1 GRRTG
6 IILTGGLEEYGMDEL
21 SLGLGAGLGAG
32 EKLTHHPSPGF
43 VYKLVAIAES
53 DEPAAPM
60 RPVAKTAI
68 GKTNLGGQK
77 WAYREYDAQGFASAE
92 HLVIGDEPPH
102 SAPPGEPLQARV
114 VARGESVPVH
124 SIEEARAYHARTK
137 VRLPP
142 HELSIQAGPPAL
154 VARRWS
160 SRVTNVEVAHP

>member
-1 GRRTG
+1 NVFPHPSRGF
-6 IILTGGLEEYGMDEL
+6 LTN
-21 SLGLGAGLGAG
+21 LGAFA
-32 EKLTHHPSPGF
+32 KSA
-43 VYKLVAIAES
+43 K
-53 DEPAAPM
+53 PAAPM

-77 WAYREYDAQGFASAE
+77 WAYREYDAEGFAIAE
-92 HLVIGDEPPH
+92 HLVIGDGPPH
-102 SAPPGEPLQARV
+102 SAPPGEPLQTKV
-114 VARGESVPVH
+114 VARGESAPVQ